1 VATKKA
7 IQEFL
12 APYSPE
18 IRSLSL
24 KARALALDLLSEVQ
38 EQIDCPAKI
47 IGYGFGPKYAD
58 SICVIMPAKNWVT
71 LAFYRGTELPD
82 PKGLLE
88 GNGKV
93 HRHVKLRTEDDAE
106 SPALRA
112 LLNAALEAYRER
124 SGRGS

>member
-18 IRSLSL
+18 VRSLAL
-24 KARALALDLLSEVQ
+24 KARALAFDLLPEVQ
-38 EQIDCPAKI
+38 EQIDLPAKI
-47 IGYGFGPKYAD
+47 ICYGFGPKYAD

-71 LAFYRGTELPD
+71 LGFYRGTDLPD

-88 GNGKV
+88 GTGKV
-93 HRHVKLRTEDDAE
+93 HRHVKLRTEEDVE

-112 LLNAALEAYRER
+112 LLNAALEAYTQR
-124 SGRGS
+124 SDRGS